1 MTGGSASLPAR
12 ADAPGGPGGV
22 AANSAIIPIIGIIGA
37 SAALRL
43 ALAACVG
50 FGQDETYSVAVS
62 RHLAL
67 SYFDHPPLH
76 LWIVGLWARLVR
88 LEDPWLLRLP
98 FIALFAAS
106 SWLLYRLTAQAYG
119 ERAGL
124 WALLALNLS
133 PLFGVST
140 GSWVLPDGPLLCAA
154 LLAIWAVTRALAAE
168 RPAERPWKGA
178 WAWWL
183 LAGVA
188 TGLALLSKY
197 VAVFPILGLLL
208 YLLCSRHR
216 DVLATAGPWIAA
228 LLAAAVFAP
237 ALAWNAAHHWAS
249 FAFQG
254 GRARSAGF
262 SVGRG
267 VADLALQGAYLL
279 PWIAIALVAA
289 VLDAVARAGRDS
301 ASRLFA
307 LLAIVPIGFF
317 ALAGFWTPVLPHWP
331 AIGWIFAFPLLGLW
345 LARREARHARA
356 LRWSTALSAVL
367 LGALLALAASQAR
380 SGWADRFVAAFPAQD
395 PTVELVDWRAARIAL
410 AQRGLLGA
418 GSLVVAISWIDAGRI
433 DYALSGRVPVL
444 CLSDDPREYAFL
456 HDAAAFTGRDALI
469 IANARR
475 RDWRQRATPYFQRIE
490 PLPELQLLRAGEP
503 VVTLAL
509 ARGVGLS
516 PLPRA
521 ALPAPG
527 ATRAP

>member
-1 MTGGSASLPAR
+1 LTGGSASLPTR
-12 ADAPGGPGGV
+12 ADALGGPRWL
-22 AANSAIIPIIGIIGA
+22 APNRATIAIIGIIGA
-37 SAALRL
+37 SAALRV

-62 RHLAL
+62 RQLAL

-76 LWIVGLWARLVR
+76 LWIVGLWARLVGH
-88 LEDPWLLRLP
+88 EDPWLLRLP

-106 SWLLYRLTAQAYG
+106 SGLLYRLTAQAYG

-133 PLFGVST
+133 PLFSVST

-154 LLAIWAVTRALAAE
+154 LLAIWAVTRALATE
-168 RPAERPWKGA
+168 RSGKGT
-178 WAWWL
+178 WGWWL
-183 LAGVA
+183 LAGA
-188 TGLALLSKY
+188 AAGLALLSKY

-216 DVLATAGPWIAA
+216 AVLATAGPWIAA

-237 ALAWNAAHHWAS
+237 ALAWNAGHHWAS

-262 SVGRG
+262 SVERG
-267 VADLALQGAYLL
+267 AADLTLQCAYLL

-289 VLDAVARAGRDS
+289 VLDAFARAGRDS

-307 LLAIVPIGFF
+307 LLASVPIGFF
-317 ALAGFWTPVLPHWP
+317 ALAGFWTPVLPHWA
-331 AIGWIFAFPLLGLW
+331 AIGWIFAFPLLGRW
-345 LARREARHARA
+345 LARRDATHARA
-356 LRWSTALSAVL
+356 LRWSAALSAGL

-380 SGWADRFVAAFPAQD
+380 TGWADRFVAAFPAQD

-418 GSLVVAISWIDAGRI
+418 GSVVVAVSWIDAGRI

-490 PLPELQLLRAGEP
+490 PLPDLQLLRAGEP
-503 VVTLAL
+503 VLTLAL

-521 ALPAPG
+521 AAPAPG